1 MGYKIKEYRLL
12 RKLTQGELAERA
24 GVTRAT
30 ICNIENGTQ
39 RDVKAGNLKRIAEDL
54 GVEMTELIE

>member
-39 RDVKAGNLKRIAEDL
+39 RDVKAGNLKRIAEAL

>member
-30 ICNIENGTQ
+30 ICNIENGAQ
-39 RDVKAGNLKRIAEDL
+39 RDVKAGNLKRIAEAL

>member
-12 RKLTQGELAERA
+12 RKLTQGELAEKA

-30 ICNIENGTQ
+30 ICNIESGTQ
-39 RDVKAGNLKRIAEDL
+39 KDVKVGNLKRIAEAL
-54 GVEMTELIE
+54 NVEMSELID

>member
-24 GVTRAT
+24 GVTRTT

-39 RDVKAGNLKRIAEDL
+39 RDVKAGNLKRIAEAL
-54 GVEMTELIE
+54 GVEMTELIK

>member
-39 RDVKAGNLKRIAEDL
+39 KDVKAGNLKRIAEAL
-54 GVEMTELIE
+54 GVEMAELIE

>member
-12 RKLTQGELAERA
+12 RKLTQRELAERA

-39 RDVKAGNLKRIAEDL
+39 RDVKAGNLKRIAEAL

>member
-24 GVTRAT
+24 GVTRTT
-30 ICNIENGTQ
+30 ICNIENGRQ
-39 RDVKAGNLKRIAEDL
+39 RDVKVGNLKRIAEAL

>member
-12 RKLTQGELAERA
+12 RKLMQGELAEKA

-39 RDVKAGNLKRIAEDL
+39 KDVKVGNLKRIAEAL
-54 GVEMTELIE
+54 NVEMSELID

>member
-12 RKLTQGELAERA
+12 KKLTQGELAERA

-39 RDVKAGNLKRIAEDL
+39 RDVKAGNLKRIAEAL
-54 GVEMTELIE
+54 GVEMAELIE

>member
-12 RKLTQGELAERA
+12 RKLTQGELAEKA

-39 RDVKAGNLKRIAEDL
+39 KDVKVGNLKRIAEAL
-54 GVEMTELIE
+54 NVEMSELIE

>member
-12 RKLTQGELAERA
+12 RKLTQEELASKS
-24 GVTRAT
+24 GVTRVT

-39 RDVKAGNLKRIAEDL
+39 DIKVGNLKKIAKALDVKLSDL
-54 GVEMTELIE
+54 ID

>member
-39 RDVKAGNLKRIAEDL
+39 RDVKAGNLKRIAEAL
-54 GVEMTELIE
+54 GVEMAELIE